1 MNRRME
7 QIEAFEVLDS
17 RGYPTL
23 RVCVRL
29 DGGAEGIAT
38 APSGASTGS
47 HEVAERCDRDV
58 ERYQGRGVREGR
70 SADLRAGEPGSP
82 WSRRLPAN

>member
-17 RGYPTL
+17 REYPTL

-47 HEVAERCDRDV
+47 H
-58 ERYQGRGVREGR
+58 
-70 SADLRAGEPGSP
+70 GSP
-82 WSRRLPAN
+82 NGAIVTELGRASP